1 MEEKRISI
9 AGDLNAIKTKIWS
22 HEVVG
27 KEEIKAREFTLALL
41 LFKFNGSSVHL
52 HIKML
57 KSVSV

>member
-1 MEEKRISI
+1 MWK
-9 AGDLNAIKTKIWS
+9 DLNAMKAKIWPDK
-22 HEVVG
+22 VVG

-57 KSVSV
+57 KSISI

>member
-1 MEEKRISI
+1 MWK
-9 AGDLNAIKTKIWS
+9 DLNAMKAKIWPDK
-22 HEVVG
+22 VVG